1 MGGRGRNA
9 STRARRNIHTPIL
22 DRRMIMTAFN
32 MKKTSCVTG
41 MLLLMA
47 FAAPEVERFSAEPE
61 YTFVAPEQV
70 SASENL
76 ITAPEQ
82 VSASENLITALTS
95 ITKSSVKRCNTVA
108 FKGGRG
114 KKFCADEGHRMVC
127 NRPWIKGWEKF
138 GITAAGRG
146 RIALKGGRFKKF
158 CADEGNRIRCNRPWI
173 RGWEKFAYVRRG
185 RTVAL
190 RGGRGNKYC
199 ADEGSGV
206 KCNRLWIRGWEKFTA
221 YPVGRGRIALKGG
234 ISKKSCADE
243 GNRIR

>member
-1 MGGRGRNA
+1 MG
-9 STRARRNIHTPIL
+9 TPIL

-114 KKFCADEGHRMVC
+114 KKFCADEGHR
-127 NRPWIKGWEKF
+127 
-138 GITAAGRG
+138 
-146 RIALKGGRFKKF
+146 
-158 CADEGNRIRCNRPWI
+158 IRCNRPWI

-221 YPVGRGRIALKGG
+221 YPVGRKVLRKSLFRSGKTVAFKGG
-234 ISKKSCADE
+234 RGKKYCADE
-243 GNRIR
+243 GHRMVCNRPWIKG

>member
-1 MGGRGRNA
+1 MG
-9 STRARRNIHTPIL
+9 TPIL

-138 GITAAGRG
+138 
-146 RIALKGGRFKKF
+146 
-158 CADEGNRIRCNRPWI
+158 
-173 RGWEKFAYVRRG
+173 AYVRRG

-221 YPVGRGRIALKGG
+221 YPVGRKVLRK
-234 ISKKSCADE
+234 
-243 GNRIR
+243 